1 MDEMEPEEVDL
12 SPSPA
17 LTLDLYVNSLSLN
30 FLGQK
35 KKKNRLNNPA
45 IIVRTKCGLISSLV
59 QIVCYYSKFEILTN
73 PPSRLHKVWKE
84 MS

>member
-1 MDEMEPEEVDL
+1 MWWGEQRMDEMEPEEVDL

-35 KKKNRLNNPA
+35 KKKKS
-45 IIVRTKCGLISSLV
+45 T
-59 QIVCYYSKFEILTN
+59 
-73 PPSRLHKVWKE
+73 
-84 MS
+84 